1 MKTVYERLMLFQN
14 MVQCLKDQQNIT
26 AKFEILRFSY
36 IYEIYESITNL
47 DAKTASVLVFQ

>member
-26 AKFEILRFSY
+26 AKFAILRFSY